1 MFFHMC
7 QHIFCCQ
14 YSYPILNCIRDLYK
28 IIVIDKDQSAKSRGF
43 ELLKELSKDSQKS
56 KSFII
61 PQTELPTEIVFLRF
75 KPESKNTAELYLNNG
90 WSLSFRLHNDSS
102 FVEPSLLFDIQFVGV
117 PVNIVSA
124 DFI

>member
-1 MFFHMC
+1 MKSLLFPKDHS
-7 QHIFCCQ
+7 H
-14 YSYPILNCIRDLYK
+14 
-28 IIVIDKDQSAKSRGF
+28 DKDQSAKSRGF

-102 FVEPSLLFDIQFVGV
+102 FVKPSLLFDIQFVGV